1 MSGANRTD
9 TVGFVGMGVMGS
21 GMAANVLKS
30 GFPVVGYDIDP
41 ARNEQMAAK
50 GAVIAEG
57 PAAVARAAS
66 KCICMVETTA
76 QAEDV
81 ILGPGGLVEGLEA
94 GDIVLCMS
102 TIDPLAVERMHD
114 TLAERGIGMIDAPI
128 SGGEPRAISG
138 ELSALV
144 GGAPESVEA
153 CRPVLEAMSANIFHM
168 GGIGKGLA
176 MKLVNNMLG
185 QTTNVLVAEAL
196 VFGAKAGLDP
206 QAMVDVVSTST
217 GNSATFQ
224 ARAPRMLSG
233 DFTPGGTMDI
243 SYKDQE
249 LETAYAK
256 ALGAPVFLASVSQQ
270 VYQMGR
276 GAGLNKKD
284 GSALVTLY
292 EKMAGVQLGPRE

>member
-21 GMAANVLKS
+21 GMAANVLKN

-292 EKMAGVQLGPRE
+292 EKMAGVQLGPRD

>member
-21 GMAANVLKS
+21 GMAANVLKN

-144 GGAPESVEA
+144 GGAPETVEA

-292 EKMAGVQLGPRE
+292 EKMAGVQLGPRD

>member
-21 GMAANVLKS
+21 GMAANVLKN

-81 ILGPGGLVEGLEA
+81 ILGPGGLSEGLEA

-138 ELSALV
+138 ELSARV
-144 GGAPESVEA
+144 GGAPETVEA
-153 CRPVLEAMSANIFHM
+153 CRPVLETMSANIFHM

-292 EKMAGVQLGPRE
+292 EKMAGVQLGPRD